1 MNRIY
6 VLTIMLLLFVSNAN
20 ADYCNRTT
28 NSNSSRYLKSVSFQ
42 GGYYEFSPI
51 TIATSGYSAIYYNK
65 TSKVFYANAGSTI
78 TPQIDYE
85 GAWMQGYVYIDY
97 DNDGTFN
104 TTNEL
109 VAYSGYMQNGVW
121 RNSKGEQIADGGVC
135 PPSTVP
141 SFIIPESMPSGDYR
155 MRVKVDWDSPDPC
168 GRTSATGNSME
179 QNGGAIVDL
188 TLRLSGVTHN
198 YTITIDNQYTK
209 EYILEWSDEF
219 EERQLDERVWSKI
232 EPYESGNPD
241 WRKNISTYDGCFDFR
256 DGNIVLRG
264 IRNPGEAETLDTRT
278 YLCGGIE
285 SWGKKSFKDGR
296 VEIRAK
302 TTSARGAWPALWMM
316 PEDQSAGW
324 PGCGEIDIFEHLNY
338 DSFVYQTLHSNYTY
352 NVNKENP
359 LSHITAS
366 VDVSDYNVYGVEL
379 ASDTIKLMLNDNV
392 TMAYPNIGATDQFP
406 YSKEFYLILDM
417 QLGGSWVGSVTGEN
431 LPVEMYL
438 DWVRFYKRYETGGKL
453 LVKTLENKVI
463 SSGETVPENTVLL
476 ITATP
481 IEGYVIESLVVNGV
495 DVTAE
500 HNVSGSYA
508 YCPTT
513 STTIAATYKPKSAS
527 VETVEQEESVVY
539 VANNRIVVVSS
550 KPENVAIYNMSGM
563 VVDKRVVEGRIE
575 IERTSGIYI
584 VVVGSKAYKVKL

>member
-6 VLTIMLLLFVSNAN
+6 VLTIMLLLFVFNAN

-42 GGYYEFSPI
+42 GGYYEFSPLS
-51 TIATSGYSAIYYNK
+51 IATSGYSAIYYNK

-563 VVDKRVVEGRIE
+563 VVDKRVVESRIE

>member
-1 MNRIY
+1 
-6 VLTIMLLLFVSNAN
+6 MLLLFVFNAN

-42 GGYYEFSPI
+42 GGYYEFSPLS
-51 TIATSGYSAIYYNK
+51 IATSGYSAIYYNK

-563 VVDKRVVEGRIE
+563 VVDKRVVESRIE

>member
-6 VLTIMLLLFVSNAN
+6 VLTIMLLLLVSNAN
-20 ADYCNRTT
+20 ADYCTRTT

-109 VAYSGYMQNGVW
+109 VAYSGYIQNGIW
-121 RNSKGEQIADGGVC
+121 LNSKGEQLADGGAC

-141 SFIIPESMPSGDYR
+141 SFIIPESIPSGDYR

-168 GRTSATGNSME
+168 GRTTATGNSME
-179 QNGGAIVDL
+179 QNGGAIVDI

-198 YTITIDNQYTK
+198 YTITIDNEYTR
-209 EYILEWSDEF
+209 EYVLDWEDEF
-219 EERQLDERVWSKI
+219 DEKQLDERVWSKI
-232 EPYESGNPD
+232 APYESGNPD
-241 WRKNISTYDGCFDFR
+241 WRKNISTYNGCFEFR

-264 IRNPGEAETLDTRT
+264 IKNPGESITGDSRT

-285 SWGKKSFKDGR
+285 SWGKKSFKNGR
-296 VEIRAK
+296 IEIRAK
-302 TTSARGAWPALWMM
+302 TTSAQGAWPALWMM

-352 NVNKENP
+352 NVNKEYP
-359 LSHITAS
+359 LSHITALA
-366 VDVSDYNVYGVEL
+366 DVSEYNVYGVEL
-379 ASDTIKLMLNDNV
+379 SSDTIKLLLNDNV
-392 TMAYPNIGATDQFP
+392 TMAYPNTGATDQFP

-417 QLGGSWVGSVTGEN
+417 QLGGSWVGSVTGDN
-431 LPVEMYL
+431 LPVEMSL
-438 DWVRFYKRYETGGKL
+438 DWVRFYKRNETGGKL
-453 LVKTLENKVI
+453 TVKTLENKII
-463 SSGETVPENTVLL
+463 SSGESVPENTVIL
-476 ITATP
+476 ISATP
-481 IEGYVIESLVVNGV
+481 IEGYEIESLIVNGE
-495 DVTAE
+495 DVTAQ
-500 HNVSGSYA
+500 HNVSGAYA
-508 YCPTT
+508 YCPT
-513 STTIAATYKPKSAS
+513 SPTTISATYKSKSLS
-527 VETVEQEESVVY
+527 VDKTIEEESTVY
-539 VANNRIVVVSS
+539 AANNRIVVVAP
-550 KPENVAIYNMSGM
+550 KVVDVTIYNISG
-563 VVDKRVVEGRIE
+563 VIIDNRVVEGRVE
-575 IERTSGIYI
+575 IEKTSGIYI
-584 VVVGSKAYKVKL
+584 LKVGDKVYKVKI